1 MRFDPPDPA
10 YTDTPRV
17 RANFRLAVKLVLGFV
32 GLLWL
37 AWLASVALGVSPGV
51 FALVPRDPAGL
62 PGIALAPLLHSGLEH
77 LAANTLPLVV
87 LGVTALHLYPRASL
101 RALPFLY
108 FVPGIA
114 VWLLGRDGPHIGAS
128 GLVYGLIAFVF
139 VSGWLRGDRR
149 ALAASMIVAFLYG
162 SAVWGVLP
170 LQERVSWESHLAGA
184 IVGVLAAFALRSFDR
199 VPIRR
204 YDWEQED
211 VVDLDAEDAPAHAPR
226 ATAAAPDRP
235 TTTPSPPTTLGATP
249 VWFFD
254 GRRYRRIDPPTEAL
268 RDD

>member
-10 YTDTPRV
+10 YSDSPRV
-17 RANFRLAVKLVLGFV
+17 RANFRLAVELVLGFT

-37 AWLASVALGVSPGV
+37 AWLASYALGVSPGV
-51 FALVPRDPAGL
+51 FALKPRQLDGL

-87 LGVTALHLYPRASL
+87 LGITALHLYPRASL

-108 FVPGIA
+108 FGPGVA
-114 VWLLGRDGPHIGAS
+114 VWIAGRDASHIGAS

-170 LQERVSWESHLAGA
+170 LQERVSWETHLAGA
-184 IVGVLAAFALRSFDR
+184 FIGVLAAFALRKFDH
-199 VPIRR
+199 VPKRR
-204 YDWEQED
+204 FDWENEG
-211 VVDLDAEDAPAHAPR
+211 VVDLEPEDARPPP
-226 ATAAAPDRP
+226 APDYADE
-235 TTTPSPPTTLGATP
+235 PSPSSSVVPVAPLGGTP
-249 VWFFD
+249 VWIFD
-254 GRRYRRIDPPTEAL
+254 GRRYRQIGVRPDSP